1 MWALTSDLTEQSV
14 DSGTRHRPH
23 LGCDG
28 GHQHQPAPAPQH
40 DGRHPQV
47 PPLSG
52 AAEEAH
58 GCSLPE
64 CFSSSSAPTK
74 PQQSQPGPAGPQP
87 DSAQPGD
94 FSTLSKPGKDS
105 ETTEK
110 SHQETDERVHDLGE
124 GRETEDPELQPG
136 APQLGHL

>member
-1 MWALTSDLTEQSV
+1 MVEEPALMWALTSDLTEQSV

-52 AAEEAH
+52 AAEENH
-58 GCSLPE
+58 DCPVSVSVPI
-64 CFSSSSAPTK
+64 K
-74 PQQSQPGPAGPQP
+74 PQQSQPGPSRPECDISSSTQHG
-87 DSAQPGD
+87 DSSTSTVNTPGED
-94 FSTLSKPGKDS
+94 SKA
-105 ETTEK
+105 TEK
-110 SHQETDERVHDLGE
+110 SHQKTDECVHDLGE
-124 GRETEDPELQPG
+124 GRETEDPEL
-136 APQLGHL
+136 